1 MRPDECEQLLLALN
15 AFRAHFGEARGDDAK
30 RADAL
35 PQRRFRRLEHVLTR
49 NADDRQVDLVGDL
62 RDRGVAADTGDR
74 FARPVD
80 G

>member
-1 MRPDECEQLLLALN
+1 
-15 AFRAHFGEARGDDAK
+15 
-30 RADAL
+30 
-35 PQRRFRRLEHVLTR
+35 VLTR